1 MKFLNN
7 LKVGLRMGI
16 GFGLLVIIIF
26 FIGASWYMAA
36 SSNKKNINEIAEV
49 RLPSLVSIFDM
60 EYEIEKV
67 VTAQRT
73 LLNPENDIETRNA
86 QYNAISEARNKYSS
100 AMEDYLKLPQTPA
113 EKKEW
118 DQFTQHLEEWAEVNN
133 RFFALSKDLDKTG
146 ILNPKELMSRI
157 QMFRGDHYDLM
168 NKALMLIF
176 EGREFSGG
184 EDYQTC
190 YFGFWLSDFTTTNQ
204 VLIDLINEIKPS
216 HVKFHGAIGK
226 IKEAV
231 KNQDRDGAL
240 KIFNEEMS
248 GSAKHV
254 FEGFDSIIDEIFN
267 AFIIQE
273 EMSKLALFEVLEKQ
287 EKTLSHLDEVSRIN
301 LELANNQ
308 KKIANV
314 KADSN
319 MRFSLISL
327 CTGFILAIV
336 FGFIVTR
343 SILAPLRQSGRLFKA
358 ISEGDMTQNVPKD
371 LLEQKDELGEM
382 GRQID
387 EMTKALRKVFSDLGQ
402 GVKTL
407 ASSSTELS
415 AISDQTAQG
424 ARSSSKSAETVAAA
438 AEELTASAGSMVD
451 RMEESAGNLNSVASA
466 MEQMTSTI
474 SEIASNTSTANQRTE
489 DSVNQIESFARV
501 MKELGAAADEIGKV
515 TETISNIS
523 EQTNLLALNATI
535 EAARAGDA
543 GKGFAVVAGEIK
555 ELASQTANATKD
567 ISQRISGIQN
577 ASQRAEVDVES
588 IVKNIG
594 KVDDIVSAIASAIEE
609 QTSAISEVSSNI
621 NLASDM
627 VNEASNQSSEM
638 KNVSEEIS
646 RDMASVSSSA
656 VQVEGASAQVQQT
669 VRELSNLSEEIQEMI
684 MKFKV

>member
-49 RLPSLVSIFDM
+49 RLPSLVSILDM
-60 EYEIEKV
+60 EYEFEKV

-86 QYNAISEARNKYSS
+86 QYKAITEARNKYSN
-100 AMEDYLKLPQTPA
+100 AIDEYLKLPQTFE

-118 DQFTQHLEEWAEVNN
+118 DQFMTHLKEWADVNN
-133 RFFALSKDLDKTG
+133 SFLSLAKDLDKTG

-157 QMFRGDHYDLM
+157 QMFRGGHSELM

-184 EDYQTC
+184 EDYQSC
-190 YFGFWLSDFTTTNQ
+190 NFGFWLSDFTTPNQ
-204 VLIDLINEIKPS
+204 VLTNLINDIKPN
-216 HVKFHGAIGK
+216 HVKFHQAIGK

-231 KNQDRDGAL
+231 KNGDKETAL
-240 KIFNEEMS
+240 KIFDEEMS
-248 GSAKHV
+248 ASSKLV
-254 FEGFDSIIDEIFN
+254 FEGFDSIIDETFN
-267 AFIIQE
+267 AFTIQE
-273 EMSKLALFEVLEKQ
+273 EMSKLAMLEVLEKQ
-287 EKTLSHLDEVSRIN
+287 EKTLGHLDAVSKIN
-301 LELANNQ
+301 LDLANNQ

-319 MRFSLISL
+319 MRFSLFSL
-327 CTGFILAIV
+327 FTGFILAVI

-343 SILAPLRQSGRLFKA
+343 SILTPLRQSAKLFKA
-358 ISEGDMTQNVPKD
+358 ISEGDMTQNIPKA
-371 LLEQKDELGEM
+371 LLAQKDELGDM

-387 EMTKALRKVFSDLGQ
+387 EMTKSLRKVFSDLGK

-415 AISDQTAQG
+415 AVSDQTAQG
-424 ARSSSKSAETVAAA
+424 AKESSKSAETVAAA
-438 AEELTASAGSMVD
+438 AEELTASAGSMVHK
-451 RMEESAGNLNSVASA
+451 MEDSAGNLNSVASA

-474 SEIASNTSTANQRTE
+474 SEIAANTSTANQRTE
-489 DSVNQIESFARV
+489 ESVKQIERFAKV
-501 MKELGAAADEIGKV
+501 MKELGDAADQIGKV

-523 EQTNLLALNATI
+523 DQTNLLALNATI
-535 EAARAGDA
+535 EAARAGEA
-543 GKGFAVVAGEIK
+543 GRGFAVVAGEIK
-555 ELASQTANATKD
+555 ELASQTAEATKD
-567 ISQRISGIQN
+567 ISLRIGGIQE
-577 ASQRAEVDVES
+577 AAQRAEADVNG
-588 IVKNIG
+588 IVKGIG
-594 KVDDIVSAIASAIEE
+594 QVDDIVSAIASAVEE
-609 QTSAISEVSSNI
+609 QTSAIGEVSLNVNNVS
-621 NLASDM
+621 AM

-646 RDMASVSSSA
+646 RDMSSVSASA

-684 MKFKV
+684 MQFKV